1 MTYQQ
6 VNKLARCG
14 GMMVDRYIKPENT
27 ILEYTAVTTCSQR
40 FKRGGSSDL
49 MSLKSAEAILGF
61 FKFLPTK
68 LALKKLLVR
77 IQPPCQNLIKTEE
90 KRLCII

>member
-1 MTYQQ
+1 
-6 VNKLARCG
+6 
-14 GMMVDRYIKPENT
+14 MMVDRYIKPENT

-77 IQPPCQNLIKTEE
+77 IQPPCQNLIKTKE

>member
-1 MTYQQ
+1 MTYLQD
-6 VNKLARCG
+6 NKSARCG
-14 GMMVDRYIKPENT
+14 GMIVDRHIKPENT
-27 ILEYTAVTTCSQR
+27 ILENAAKTTCSQR
-40 FKRGGSSDL
+40 LNGGGSTDPK
-49 MSLKSAEAILGF
+49 SLKSTEAILGF